1 MRNGYLGRFTGG
13 GSSVLVVFLMLL
25 LVTLGVLAL
34 SSTTNNLNM
43 VTRGA
48 DWVRS
53 YYALESLGEY
63 LLELVSHCLSQSG
76 KEPDPFAWEPSF
88 SNVSLARHID
98 GILREF
104 LDESYAHDQDD
115 IFIQSLLVEEVS
127 SSKALI
133 TVDICQELESSR
145 RHLSIRME
153 AGYPSIDKL
162 SEGAIEVFEWKQYQ
176 DPFEYESS
184 LDLWK

>member
-1 MRNGYLGRFTGG
+1 
-13 GSSVLVVFLMLL
+13 
-25 LVTLGVLAL
+25 
-34 SSTTNNLNM
+34 
-43 VTRGA
+43 
-48 DWVRS
+48 
-53 YYALESLGEY
+53 
-63 LLELVSHCLSQSG
+63 LLELVSHCLSQG
-76 KEPDPFAWEPSF
+76 GTEPDPLAWEPSF

-104 LDESYAHDQDD
+104 LDEPNADDKDD
-115 IFIQSLLVEEVS
+115 IFIQSLLVEEMG

-153 AGYPSIDKL
+153 AGYSSIDQL
-162 SEGAIEVFEWKQYQ
+162 SEGVIEVFEWKQYQ